1 MCMHMDG
8 IIGKTLFKDIAI
20 GEGSYKSVS
29 GQLHCKEKWEVFFSF
44 FLSLSPFPIFFLI
57 FKN

>member
-44 FLSLSPFPIFFLI
+44 FLSLSPFPIFF
-57 FKN
+57 FN